1 MASPLAA
8 LLPGLL
14 LSGVQAAAS
23 KRHRQRIVVVAVL
36 GVIACAALFAAF
48 VLFGWAL
55 FLAYGLSMT
64 PHGAA
69 AAAGATLIGVIVV
82 LGILAGLAWSYWPR
96 HSFQKDI
103 EKMREQI
110 EPLAREHP
118 LASVGIA
125 AGLGILVSSLLRK

>member
-23 KRHRQRIVVVAVL
+23 KRQRQRIAVVAVL
-36 GVIACAALFAAF
+36 GMIACAALFAAF

-69 AAAGATLIGVIVV
+69 AAAAGTLIGVIVV
-82 LGILAGLAWSYWPR
+82 LGLLAALAWSYWPR

-103 EKMREQI
+103 EKVREQI

-125 AGLGILVSSLLRK
+125 AGLGVLLTSLLRR

>member
-23 KRHRQRIVVVAVL
+23 KRQRQRLVVVALL

-64 PHGAA
+64 PQGAA
-69 AAAGATLIGVIVV
+69 AAAGGTLIGVIVL
-82 LGILAGLAWSYWPR
+82 LGILAALAWTYWPR

-103 EKMREQI
+103 EKLREQI

-125 AGLGILVSSLLRK
+125 AGLGILITSLLRK